1 MINVENLETFACLEL
16 APINQYEKKI
26 QGAPSP
32 SESNEVQLD
41 FN

>member
-1 MINVENLETFACLEL
+1 MLKTWKLLHALSWLQLINM
-16 APINQYEKKI
+16 KKI

-32 SESNEVQLD
+32 SESSEVQLD